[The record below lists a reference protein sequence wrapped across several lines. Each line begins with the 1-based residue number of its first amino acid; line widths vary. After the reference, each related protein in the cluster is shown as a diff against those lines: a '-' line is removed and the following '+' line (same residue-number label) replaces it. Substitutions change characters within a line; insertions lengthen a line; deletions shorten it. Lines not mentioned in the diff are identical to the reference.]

1 MKWLRRFLSDYAQVI
16 IAMLIAG
23 AIMGSCRPLPTPAP
37 APEPEPMMRVR
48 ACRDSQPIRLMPN
61 WIKDWDAERPERQA

>member
-23 AIMGSCRPLPTPAP
+23 AIMGSCRPVETAP
-37 APEPEPMMRVR
+37 VPEAVPMMRVR
-48 ACRDSQPIRLMPN
+48 DCRDSQVIRLMPN
-61 WIKDWDAERPERQA
+61 WIQDWDAQKIERRA